1 MLLQLV
7 VILLTFT
14 IWDLSEELFVLL
26 QLFDLINR
34 YCLRFA
40 RGVHCITVDYIV
52 DSYYFM
58 FARGAASAVTVVRY

>member
-1 MLLQLV
+1 M
-7 VILLTFT
+7 
-14 IWDLSEELFVLL
+14 LL

-40 RGVHCITVDYIV
+40 RGVHCITADYIV

>member
-34 YCLRFA
+34 Y
-40 RGVHCITVDYIV
+40 
-52 DSYYFM
+52 
-58 FARGAASAVTVVRY
+58 